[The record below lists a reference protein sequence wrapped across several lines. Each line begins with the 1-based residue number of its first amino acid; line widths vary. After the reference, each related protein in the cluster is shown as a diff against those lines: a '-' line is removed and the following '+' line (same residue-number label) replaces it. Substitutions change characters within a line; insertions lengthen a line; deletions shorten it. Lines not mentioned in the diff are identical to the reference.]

1 MRTSC
6 GHAPTVMPGSVDV
19 TISCHDDP
27 NVATRA
33 PLPRVDLVPTGTCPA
48 IAEVAEYLATR
59 KAENLYLVAE
69 LQRLVAAGEFVG
81 EGREAR
87 R

>member
-6 GHAPTVMPGSVDV
+6 GHTPTVSPGSVDAN
-19 TISCHDDP
+19 DP
-27 NVATRA
+27 ACTSPPFTTRA
-33 PLPRVDLVPTGTCPA
+33 PLPRDEFVPTGTCPA